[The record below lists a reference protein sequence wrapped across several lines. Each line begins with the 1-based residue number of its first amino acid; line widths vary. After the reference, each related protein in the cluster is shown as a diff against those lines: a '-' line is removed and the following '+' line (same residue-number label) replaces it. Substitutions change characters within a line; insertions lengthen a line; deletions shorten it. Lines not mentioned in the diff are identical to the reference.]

1 MRVFSLLF
9 FSGVFFFSLLF
20 SSRVFMTVPIFPENT
35 AVRSPHQAKPLQS
48 FDVRCDWL
56 SLIYRGPGSV
66 NFKLTDKKSTAT
78 IRTHRFFFFFFL
90 CCVVGA
96 RLFSSKNGNNTAVGR
111 VLAGG
116 HGRLVVWKLSSD
128 YFSPSSFHSSCLFPV
143 SNR

>member
-9 FSGVFFFSLLF
+9 FSGVFFFLLF
-20 SSRVFMTVPIFPENT
+20 SSRVFMTVPIFSGNT

-48 FDVRCDWL
+48 FDVRCDWI

-78 IRTHRFFFFFFL
+78 IRTHRFFFFL
-90 CCVVGA
+90 SCVVGS

>member
-1 MRVFSLLF
+1 
-9 FSGVFFFSLLF
+9 
-20 SSRVFMTVPIFPENT
+20 MTVPIFPENT

-78 IRTHRFFFFFFL
+78 IRTHRFFFFFPSASSALFF
-90 CCVVGA
+90 
-96 RLFSSKNGNNTAVGR
+96 FSSKNGNNTAVGR